1 MRYSQS
7 EKMEIIK
14 LVEGSDL
21 SAKYTLEELDVNR
34 STFYNWYKRYLESG
48 YDGLSDRS
56 TSPRRFWNK
65 IPDFVREQVVD
76 IALQEPDKSLG
87 HRLRACSCLVWK

>member
-21 SAKYTLEELDVNR
+21 SVRSTLEELDVNR
-34 STFYNWYKRYLESG
+34 STFYNWYSKYLESG

-65 IPDFVREQVVD
+65 IPDFVREQIV
-76 IALQEPDKSLG
+76 
-87 HRLRACSCLVWK
+87 